1 MCSALLLI
9 YEKINNCYGAYAR
22 KMKHMNQNS
31 TIFLYSLATFYLIVF
46 KTLAD
51 MKELN
56 RMQRLK
62 FNILAS
68 TFLLKNQHLHY
79 SILIQDSFLP
89 DSKY

>member
-31 TIFLYSLATFYLIVF
+31 TIFLYSLVTAYLSTF

-51 MKELN
+51 MKEN

-68 TFLLKNQHLHY
+68 TFLLKNQHLYY

>member
-31 TIFLYSLATFYLIVF
+31 TLFLYSLVNFYSSKF

-51 MKELN
+51 MKEN
-56 RMQRLK
+56 RLQRLK

-68 TFLLKNQHLHY
+68 TFLLKNKY
-79 SILIQDSFLP
+79 FYCRILIQDSFLP